1 MEEQDEPNPED
12 DEEFLETLGFEE
24 TRVLGSLI
32 EKELTTPEY
41 YPMSLNGL
49 VNACNQK
56 NNRLPRSELS
66 EEEVGRAI
74 EELRIKRLVHRVDLV
89 GSRVPK
95 FQHNAEKE
103 LDLIKAERA
112 LFPNFSTA
120 GLRPPENLTAEPAEC
135 SSSMACRTSKKPF
148 AKWRNDSLPW
158 SDKWTPPPEKGTKVA
173 SQVRTTSPDR
183 GIAGRFRRIRPRPGR
198 TIGSSGRNDIGI
210 QGTQRRGRSSS
221 LSTARAFRPVQG
233 IPQGIRVKTGLP
245 KPSGFRFPDA
255 PGNQRRSS

>member
-1 MEEQDEPNPED
+1 MEDADEVDSLVE
-12 DEEFLETLGFEE
+12 LSFEE

-56 NNRLPRSELS
+56 NNRLPKTDFDEDD
-66 EEEVGRAI
+66 VKQVI

-112 LFPNFSTA
+112 L
-120 GLRPPENLTAEPAEC
+120 LAELLNRGPQTTGELNNRANRMFAFDGINDVEETLQELMEREPSLVGNMDPAPGQ
-135 SSSMACRTSKKPF
+135 K
-148 AKWRNDSLPW
+148 
-158 SDKWTPPPEKGTKVA
+158 EKRWFHKLAPHPIVEEMK
-173 SQVRTTSPDR
+173 D
-183 GIAGRFRRIRPRPGR
+183 
-198 TIGSSGRNDIGI
+198 GSSFYVPGPDKRIDQVEEMTKEFTELKEEVETLRYQLREISDEFKN
-210 QGTQRRGRSSS
+210 
-221 LSTARAFRPVQG
+221 FRKQ
-233 IPQGIRVKTGLP
+233 
-245 KPSGFRFPDA
+245 FE
-255 PGNQRRSS
+255 

>member
-1 MEEQDEPNPED
+1 MEEDNSTPTELVE
-12 DEEFLETLGFEE
+12 LSFEE

-56 NNRLPRSELS
+56 NNRLPRSSL
-66 EEEVGRAI
+66 EEDEVRQVI

-112 LFPNFSTA
+112 LLAELLNRGPQTTGELNTRASRMFSFDGISDVEDT
-120 GLRPPENLTAEPAEC
+120 LQELKVREP
-135 SSSMACRTSKKPF
+135 
-148 AKWRNDSLPW
+148 SLVNIMDPAPGQKEKRW
-158 SDKWTPPPEKGTKVA
+158 YHRLAPPPVVEEMNNGMSVYVPGPDKRID
-173 SQVRTTSPDR
+173 QVEEMTIEFTDLKDEVEALRYQLRELHDEFKN
-183 GIAGRFRRIRPRPGR
+183 FRK
-198 TIGSSGRNDIGI
+198 
-210 QGTQRRGRSSS
+210 Q
-221 LSTARAFRPVQG
+221 FE
-233 IPQGIRVKTGLP
+233 
-245 KPSGFRFPDA
+245 
-255 PGNQRRSS
+255 

>member
-1 MEEQDEPNPED
+1 MSGGDAEES
-12 DEEFLETLGFEE
+12 LETLTFEE
-24 TRVLGSLI
+24 SRVLGSLI

-112 LFPNFSTA
+112 LLSELLNRGPQTTGELNGRASRMFEFD
-120 GLRPPENLTAEPAEC
+120 GLSDVDETLREMEEREPPLVGQMDPAPG
-135 SSSMACRTSKKPF
+135 KKERRWHHRF
-148 AKWRNDSLPW
+148 G
-158 SDKWTPPPEKGTKVA
+158 PPPQIEELQDGSAVYVPA
-173 SQVRTTSPDR
+173 PDERLDQVEEMVSEFKELKEEVEALRYQLRELSDQFKE
-183 GIAGRFRRIRPRPGR
+183 FRKE
-198 TIGSSGRNDIGI
+198 
-210 QGTQRRGRSSS
+210 
-221 LSTARAFRPVQG
+221 FE
-233 IPQGIRVKTGLP
+233 
-245 KPSGFRFPDA
+245 
-255 PGNQRRSS
+255 

>member
-1 MEEQDEPNPED
+1 MEEENEQNDEG
-12 DEEFLETLGFEE
+12 EEESLETLAFEE
-24 TRVLGSLI
+24 GRVLGSLI

-74 EELRIKRLVHRVDLV
+74 EELRIKRLAHRVDLV

-112 LFPNFSTA
+112 LLSELLNRGPQTTGELNGRASRMFEFD
-120 GLRPPENLTAEPAEC
+120 GL
-135 SSSMACRTSKKPF
+135 
-148 AKWRNDSLPW
+148 
-158 SDKWTPPPEKGTKVA
+158 SDVEETLREMEE
-173 SQVRTTSPDR
+173 
-183 GIAGRFRRIRPRPGR
+183 
-198 TIGSSGRNDIGI
+198 
-210 QGTQRRGRSSS
+210 
-221 LSTARAFRPVQG
+221 
-233 IPQGIRVKTGLP
+233 
-245 KPSGFRFPDA
+245 
-255 PGNQRRSS
+255 

>member
-1 MEEQDEPNPED
+1 MEED
-12 DEEFLETLGFEE
+12 DFPKTDLVVLSFEE

-56 NNRLPRSELS
+56 NNRLPRSSL
-66 EEEVGRAI
+66 EEDEVRQVI

-112 LFPNFSTA
+112 LLAELLNRGPQTTGELNTRSSRMFSFDGISDVEDT
-120 GLRPPENLTAEPAEC
+120 LQELKDREPSLVNIMEPAPGQKEKRWYHRL
-135 SSSMACRTSKKPF
+135 A
-148 AKWRNDSLPW
+148 
-158 SDKWTPPPEKGTKVA
+158 PPPVVEEMNDGASVYVPGPDKRIDKVEEM
-173 SQVRTTSPDR
+173 TSEFTDLKDEVEALR
-183 GIAGRFRRIRPRPGR
+183 YQLRELHDEFKNFRK
-198 TIGSSGRNDIGI
+198 
-210 QGTQRRGRSSS
+210 Q
-221 LSTARAFRPVQG
+221 FE
-233 IPQGIRVKTGLP
+233 
-245 KPSGFRFPDA
+245 
-255 PGNQRRSS
+255 

>member
-1 MEEQDEPNPED
+1 MEDADKPENLV
-12 DEEFLETLGFEE
+12 ELTFEE

-56 NNRLPRSELS
+56 NNRLPKTNLDESE
-66 EEEVGRAI
+66 VNQVI

-112 LFPNFSTA
+112 LLAELLNRGPQTTGELNNRASRMFAFDGIADVEET
-120 GLRPPENLTAEPAEC
+120 LQELMDREPALVGNMDPAPGQKEKRWFHRL
-135 SSSMACRTSKKPF
+135 A
-148 AKWRNDSLPW
+148 
-158 SDKWTPPPEKGTKVA
+158 PPPVLEEMSDGGSVYIPGPDKRIDQIEEMTKEFTELKDEVETLRYQLREI
-173 SQVRTTSPDR
+173 SDEFKN
-183 GIAGRFRRIRPRPGR
+183 FRK
-198 TIGSSGRNDIGI
+198 
-210 QGTQRRGRSSS
+210 Q
-221 LSTARAFRPVQG
+221 FE
-233 IPQGIRVKTGLP
+233 
-245 KPSGFRFPDA
+245 
-255 PGNQRRSS
+255 

>member
-1 MEEQDEPNPED
+1 MEDADKPENLV
-12 DEEFLETLGFEE
+12 ELTFEE

-56 NNRLPRSELS
+56 NNRLPKTNFDESE
-66 EEEVGRAI
+66 VNQVI

-112 LFPNFSTA
+112 LLAELLNRGPQTTGELNNRASRMFAFDGIADVEET
-120 GLRPPENLTAEPAEC
+120 LQELMDREPALVGNMDPAPGQKEKRWFHRL
-135 SSSMACRTSKKPF
+135 A
-148 AKWRNDSLPW
+148 
-158 SDKWTPPPEKGTKVA
+158 PPPVLEEMSDGGSVYIPGPDKRIDQIEEMTKEFTELKDEVETLRYQLREI
-173 SQVRTTSPDR
+173 SDEFKN
-183 GIAGRFRRIRPRPGR
+183 FRK
-198 TIGSSGRNDIGI
+198 
-210 QGTQRRGRSSS
+210 Q
-221 LSTARAFRPVQG
+221 FE
-233 IPQGIRVKTGLP
+233 
-245 KPSGFRFPDA
+245 
-255 PGNQRRSS
+255 

>member
-1 MEEQDEPNPED
+1 MEPNEQYPSDHSSQPSES
-12 DEEFLETLGFEE
+12 EESVVQLSFEE

-56 NNRLPRSELS
+56 NNRLPKTNLS
-66 EEEVGRAI
+66 EDEVNRCI

-112 LFPNFSTA
+112 LIAELLNRGPQTTGELNNRADRMFEFDGIQDVEDTLTDMMERSPSLVGIMEA
-120 GLRPPENLTAEPAEC
+120 RPGQKEPRWFHKLA
-135 SSSMACRTSKKPF
+135 
-148 AKWRNDSLPW
+148 
-158 SDKWTPPPEKGTKVA
+158 PPPKIEELQDGSSVYVPAPDQRLDQLDTVLSEFKDLKEEVEA
-173 SQVRTTSPDR
+173 LRYQVRDLSGELR
-183 GIAGRFRRIRPRPGR
+183 EFRK
-198 TIGSSGRNDIGI
+198 
-210 QGTQRRGRSSS
+210 Q
-221 LSTARAFRPVQG
+221 FE
-233 IPQGIRVKTGLP
+233 
-245 KPSGFRFPDA
+245 
-255 PGNQRRSS
+255 